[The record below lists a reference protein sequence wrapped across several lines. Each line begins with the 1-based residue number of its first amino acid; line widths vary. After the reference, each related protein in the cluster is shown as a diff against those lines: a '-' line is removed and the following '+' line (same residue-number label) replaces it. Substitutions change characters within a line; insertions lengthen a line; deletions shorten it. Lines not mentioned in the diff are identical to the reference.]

1 MYVEYF
7 GLKKKPFSIVPDPAC
22 FYVSDGHREA
32 LAHLLYGATG
42 DGGFVLLTGEV
53 GTGKTTVCRRL
64 FELVPEATDVAFIL
78 NPKLTAEELLATICD
93 EFGISCPEGTTSTR
107 TLVARINNYLLNAHD
122 KGRRAVLVIE
132 EAQNLTPEVLEQIR
146 LLTNLETN
154 QRKLLQVVM
163 IGQPELRD
171 MLAKPQL
178 RQLSQRITA
187 RYHLGPL
194 SKEEVPEYINHRL
207 AVAGAGRSR
216 LFPPATIKKVHGLT
230 KGIPR
235 LINVV
240 CDRALLGTFVQEK
253 ERVDIETLKRAA
265 REVMAEEHRKGKNM
279 RLYRAAAGVLF
290 LLCITLAT
298 FYYVPGSRQWA
309 YGRLHTR
316 PERPLVVSKA
326 APLRETAFA
335 PPARIAD
342 SGKVESAGKTTLSRP
357 AGHSGNG
364 TREMAYRA
372 LCRQWH
378 VPYYT
383 GKDRPPVCDQ
393 AESAGLKCLTGKGD
407 ISNLV
412 EMNRPAVLRLKD
424 EAHGD
429 YYAVLTALNGEA
441 ATFMLG
447 DETRTVD
454 TGEIAQRWSGDYLLL
469 WRVPPEYEGKL
480 QPGSRGRAVAWLIR
494 QLALAQGREAPTG
507 ENRIYDEKVKEQVKE
522 FQIAAG
528 MAPDGVAGPRTIL
541 RLCNASPDNRDPVL
555 QAIRSGKGIK

>member
-1 MYVEYF
+1 
-7 GLKKKPFSIVPDPAC
+7 
-22 FYVSDGHREA
+22 
-32 LAHLLYGATG
+32 
-42 DGGFVLLTGEV
+42 
-53 GTGKTTVCRRL
+53 
-64 FELVPEATDVAFIL
+64 VAFIL

-93 EFGISCPEGTTSTR
+93 EFGISGLEGTTNIR
-107 TLVARINNYLLNAHD
+107 RLVARITDYLLNAHV
-122 KGRRAVLVIE
+122 KGRRAVLIIE